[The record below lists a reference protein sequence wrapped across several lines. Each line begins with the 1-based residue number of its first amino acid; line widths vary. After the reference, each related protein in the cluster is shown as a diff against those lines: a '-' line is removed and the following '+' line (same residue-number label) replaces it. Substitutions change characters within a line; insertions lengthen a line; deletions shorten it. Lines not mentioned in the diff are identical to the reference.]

1 MYPTNKETVIV
12 GRGNVDQRQ
21 QQPMQGQVMISQAQL
36 QQMQQQMTAMQ
47 AEIER
52 QRQPVEKTY
61 SMVQV
66 QILLSCETINHVLE
80 EFELSVQKALRLKMA
95 RDYLLKLAD
104 LAEFIKQPAPDVEP
118 EPGMDQTESMTDD
131 QLYEET
137 PAAGSAQDI
146 QTIVEPFQ
154 GQPDKTVEEEIEKI
168 NRKMQDLKK
177 EDQIAKKPLSG
188 IEKIKAFIGKKNV
201 TTIEETKS
209 YGDLPEGV
217 G

>member
-12 GRGNVDQRQ
+12 GRGNAEQRQ
-21 QQPMQGQVMISQAQL
+21 QQQSPQIMISQAQL
-36 QQMQQQMTAMQ
+36 QQMNAQMAAMQ
-47 AEIER
+47 AELER

-61 SMVQV
+61 SMGQV

-118 EPGMDQTESMTDD
+118 EPGMDQMDSPTDE

-137 PAAGSAQDI
+137 PNAGQAQDI
-146 QTIVEPFQ
+146 ASVVEPFQ
-154 GQPDKTVEEEIEKI
+154 GQPDKTIAQEIEKI
-168 NRKMQDLKK
+168 NLKMAEFKK
-177 EDQIAKKPLSG
+177 DEIAIQTKPKTGL
-188 IEKIKAFIGKKNV
+188 EKIKAFISKKNV
-201 TTIEETKS
+201 PQEEGKD
-209 YGDLPEGV
+209 YGDIPEGV